1 MAEIHLSVAYKGAN
15 HTVSLKPETTL
26 AEFQDTL
33 EGLTNVPPSLQK
45 LLYRGK
51 KPVAGE
57 ADAVTVAD
65 VGLKNGLK
73 VTLMGST
80 NEELSGMRDTERETQ
95 RREEIMRRRAAAG
108 PSKVRML
115 VYSTSRSEDD
125 KYKFYRIE
133 PLLHLPKPEAAR
145 AVLEKLAEDPAI
157 KHVMRKHEFQVGVLT
172 ELAPHENPTLLGLN
186 VNAGQIIKLRL
197 RTDAYD
203 GMRTYKETRRVLCH
217 ELTHNVFGDHDDN
230 FKTLNSQLNREV
242 EEFEAAVARGSK
254 TLGDRSGDAY
264 EPGSSLGSTLAD
276 SEAHSYVLGGGVGA
290 SSALLPSREEMR
302 RRAAEAASRRQRKE
316 EQEIEDRC
324 GSDGPAALK

>member
-1 MAEIHLSVAYKGAN
+1 MEEIHLTVAYKGTN
-15 HTVSLKPETTL
+15 HNVSLKPEATL

-51 KPVAGE
+51 KSLAGE

-80 NEELSGMRDTERETQ
+80 NEELTGMRDVERETQ
-95 RREEIMRRRAAAG
+95 RRDEIMRRRAAAG
-108 PSKVRML
+108 PSKV
-115 VYSTSRSEDD
+115 YSTSRSEDT
-125 KYKFYRIE
+125 KYKFHKIQ
-133 PLLHLPKPEAAR
+133 PLPHLPKPEAAR

-157 KHVMRKHEFQVGVLT
+157 KHVMRKHEFQVGLLT

-186 VNAGQIIKLRL
+186 VNAGQSIKLRL

-203 GMRTYKETRRVLCH
+203 GMRTYKEIRRVLCH

-242 EEFEAAVARGSK
+242 EEFEAAVARGSRS
-254 TLGDRSGDAY
+254 LGDRGDVY
-264 EPGSSLGSTLAD
+264 EGGSSLSSTLTD
-276 SEAHSYVLGGGVGA
+276 SEAQSYVLGGGVGA
-290 SSALLPSREEMR
+290 TSALLPSREEMR
-302 RRAAEAASRRQRKE
+302 RRAAEAALERQRKE

-324 GSDGPAALK
+324 GSGGPAALE